1 MAPYYETVP
10 LQVPLPQLSKQE
22 FELKIE
28 RVDSVDRSP
37 LRGYLGIEPCTW
49 PVTATFTPTK
59 GTIEIRWIELKVQ
72 VYERAYTTHIADI
85 EEVSQVL
92 FQSTA
97 IVFGKE
103 ENSSY
108 ETITGPRVLSHVFN
122 VPAHMPSAL
131 QSKHKRA
138 QVIWK
143 LVFKVYR
150 KSGAFKREYIAHET
164 KFPAIKNYLP
174 IPSAEHQVPLEIRG
188 ESPKG
193 DVSWLLASSNDILT
207 LVALS
212 SYAPGSPKI
221 LICPRRYSKGL
232 LRAYSKAWTLNQVST
247 SIDTAGTNRS
257 ALLSRSSPGSN
268 TTFHYRIDTSGNNV
282 ESKEGCSYEFDVIVP
297 SKSSPD
303 YTGTFMSVTHC
314 LQVTT
319 AWKGRLLD
327 KVTSHPIAIAALNH
341 SERQRA
347 IEEVAQIETA
357 PSVAPPSR
365 NDDVPPPAYT
375 STQHLLNESS
385 TTLTAQRMEDELSSI
400 SYRSNI
406 DTPTTGSV
414 IHSVAG

>member
-1 MAPYYETVP
+1 MAPHYETVP
-10 LQVPLPQLSKQE
+10 LQVPLPQLSKQD
-22 FELKIE
+22 FELKVE
-28 RVDSVDRSP
+28 GADSFDRSP

-49 PVTATFTPTK
+49 PVTAMFIPTK
-59 GTIEIRWIELKVQ
+59 GTIDIRWIELKVQ
-72 VYERAYTTHIADI
+72 VYERAYTTHISDI

-92 FQSTA
+92 FQSGA

-103 ENSSY
+103 ENTSY

-122 VPAHMPSAL
+122 VPSHMPSAL

-174 IPSAEHQVPLEIRG
+174 IPSIEHQVPLEIQG

-193 DVSWLLASSNDILT
+193 DFSWSLASSNNIPTSLY
-207 LVALS
+207 AL
-212 SYAPGSPKI
+212 G
-221 LICPRRYSKGL
+221 
-232 LRAYSKAWTLNQVST
+232 
-247 SIDTAGTNRS
+247 DTARVSFVLKAKPGHSIKSQLRS
-257 ALLSRSSPGSN
+257 VQLELTEYVVASGEPNVLLD
-268 TTFHYRIDTSGNNV
+268 TLYRHKIDTSSNNI
-282 ESKEGCSYEFDVIVP
+282 ESKEGCSCEFDVIIP

-303 YTGTFMSVTHC
+303 YTGTFMSVTHR

-327 KVTSHPIAIAALNH
+327 KVTSHPIAIAALSH

-347 IEEVAQIETA
+347 IEEVAQIETT
-357 PSVAPPSR
+357 PSIAPPSR
-365 NDDVPPPAYT
+365 NDDVPPPSYT

-385 TTLTAQRMEDELSSI
+385 MTLMPQRAEDELSSI

-406 DTPTTGSV
+406 DTPTTGSAV
-414 IHSVAG
+414 HSVAG